1 LIVYTGQTRSR
12 KLIAELAS
20 HGIGE
25 MLVRGDP
32 LPPRRTPFVLDN
44 GAYTDWT
51 AKRPFQ
57 GTKFLRYV
65 EKLEAA
71 KLEPS
76 WVVLPDIV
84 AGGMRSL
91 AFSFGWMDRLIG
103 WPCYLAVQDGM
114 GRIQVER
121 EIKGARLAGLFVG
134 GTLRWKIATARMWR
148 EVAHQN
154 GLRLH
159 VGRVGTYRR
168 VLWAQRIKA
177 DSIDSCL
184 PLWSKGHLQKF
195 LHGINGT
202 HPQQEMALA
211 EGGEP
216 A

>member
-1 LIVYTGQTRSR
+1 MIVYVGQTRSR

-51 AKRPFQ
+51 AGRDFQ

-65 EKLEAA
+65 EKLEETKTTPA
-71 KLEPS
+71 

-84 AGGMRSL
+84 AGGLASL
-91 AFSFGWMDRLIG
+91 SFSLGWMDRLIG

-114 GRIQVER
+114 GRTQVEQTIR
-121 EIKGARLAGLFVG
+121 DSPLSGIFVG
-134 GTLRWKIATARMWR
+134 GTLKWKIATGKMWC
-148 EVAHQN
+148 EVAHRE
-154 GLRLH
+154 GIKCH

-168 VLWAQRIKA
+168 VRWAKRIGA

-184 PLWSKGHLQKF
+184 PLWSSGHLAKF

-202 HPQQEMALA
+202 HPQQEMELGAA
-211 EGGEP
+211 
-216 A
+216 